1 MLDGGGAVELG
12 VGGALIGGE
21 GVGDR
26 EAVGDGGGREVE
38 VHGRGSPGGGGGIGC
53 TYRRDAPGVPA
64 RLVNQS
70 VRTDYRVQN
79 AVVRLYYHRRGEGIM
94 RGW

>member
-1 MLDGGGAVELG
+1 MGLRV
-12 VGGALIGGE
+12 
-21 GVGDR
+21 
-26 EAVGDGGGREVE
+26 
-38 VHGRGSPGGGGGIGC
+38 GGGGIGC

-70 VRTDYRVQN
+70 VRTDYSVQH